1 MFTLFNGFP
10 SPPAATLDPSVAAP
24 GSRLE
29 SMLAG
34 GFGGTGGGS
43 NRVDPQ
49 LQPLLGVAPLGPI
62 PLSSDRVVQLR
73 MLESSYKHLPQ
84 LSDSERVR
92 YGYLAHVSVAV
103 CNCTNNWQEC
113 SISA

>member
-1 MFTLFNGFP
+1 
-10 SPPAATLDPSVAAP
+10 
-24 GSRLE
+24 
-29 SMLAG
+29 MLAG

-62 PLSSDRVVQLR
+62 PLSNDRVVQLR

-84 LSDSERVR
+84 LSDSERVSCCR
-92 YGYLAHVSVAV
+92 VAAGGEGKPWLHHCTEQLVHVFA
-103 CNCTNNWQEC
+103 EC
-113 SISA
+113 MIVN

>member
-1 MFTLFNGFP
+1 
-10 SPPAATLDPSVAAP
+10 
-24 GSRLE
+24 
-29 SMLAG
+29 MLAG

-73 MLESSYKHLPQ
+73 ILESFYKHLPQ

-92 YGYLAHVSVAV
+92 YGYTTVRS
-103 CNCTNNWQEC
+103 
-113 SISA
+113 S

>member
-1 MFTLFNGFP
+1 
-10 SPPAATLDPSVAAP
+10 
-24 GSRLE
+24 
-29 SMLAG
+29 MLSG
-34 GFGGTGGGS
+34 GFGGTGGRS

-92 YGYLAHVSVAV
+92 YGMLIHNSCSVSNGRFLPLLEPVFYSGFITL
-103 CNCTNNWQEC
+103 CNSHKTVKRDPCLIWKVYY
-113 SISA
+113 IA